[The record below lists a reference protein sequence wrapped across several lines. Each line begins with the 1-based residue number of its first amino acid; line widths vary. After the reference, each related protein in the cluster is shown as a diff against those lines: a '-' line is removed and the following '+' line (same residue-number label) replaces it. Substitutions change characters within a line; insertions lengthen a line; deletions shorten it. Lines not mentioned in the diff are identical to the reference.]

1 MLIPVLPH
9 GLAGQEVVSAL
20 RYLLDGYVARQGL
33 DDAVV
38 WYYTPMAMEFSDHLR
53 PAVTVYDCM
62 DELSAFLG
70 APPQLLEQEQALF
83 QKADVVFAGGASLYE
98 SKRPR
103 HANVRLFPSSIDHEH
118 FKVARAPIS
127 DPVDQAGIPHPRI
140 GFYGVLDERL
150 DRDLLRDVAASHPEW
165 HLILIG
171 PIVKIREE
179 DVPRASN
186 VHYLGH
192 KGYAD
197 LPAYLGNWDVAM
209 LPFARNASTR
219 FISPTKTPEYLAG
232 GKPVVSTPIHDVV
245 EPYGEMALVRIAST
259 PAAFSEA
266 IEKSLKPPD
275 EAWRVRVDHF
285 LAKNSWDKTFEAMSR
300 EIQRVVPQTLT
311 TTTQD
316 EKGGMACLTI

>member
-9 GLAGQEVVSAL
+9 GLGGQEAVSAL
-20 RYLLDGYVARQGL
+20 RNLLDGYVAREGL
-33 DDAVV
+33 EDAVV

-98 SKRPR
+98 SKRPQ

-266 IEKSLKPPD
+266 IEKSLEPPD
-275 EAWRVRVDHF
+275 EAWRVRVDRF